1 LYVKIAPFNVL
12 SVQNVIGLISTAKN
26 AHQNAKNLVIK
37 MPAKNTDN
45 LNTENTLEILAQSVI
60 EKKKLGTARVIR
72 VPQARSYWL
81 CHLKL
86 TFRQQRKFKELVVRF
101 KISFQIYP
109 SCKKER
115 KIQSLVLFANA
126 YVCRFQK
133 RPPAKNGRQKSS
145 NITENWRKEEMN
157 TRYSQET
164 EDVMF

>member
-12 SVQNVIGLISTAKN
+12 SAQNVIGLISTAKN

-37 MPAKNTDN
+37 IPAKNTDN
-45 LNTENTLEILAQSVI
+45 LNTENRLEILAQNVI

-109 SCKKER
+109 RCKKER
-115 KIQSLVLFANA
+115 KVQSFVLSANA
-126 YVCRFQK
+126 YVCHFQK
-133 RPPAKNGRQKSS
+133 RSLAKNGGLK
-145 NITENWRKEEMN
+145 NGKITDNWRKEEMN